1 MSNTELRLWLRNAL
15 LELIPIRDD
24 ESKENHVYKRRP
36 SRPWKS
42 RGLLRVVNIVH
53 DICTKEIMMT
63 SALTL
68 LKHALVRLHD
78 GRAMSALKRWST
90 SASASPVTSVKRFV
104 MIRWRELLLR
114 IWLNLDGGEFL
125 MLQTLLISR
134 SVVLCRCRYL
144 RSTNLM

>member
-1 MSNTELRLWLRNAL
+1 MKELLRDPERAV
-15 LELIPIRDD
+15 D
-24 ESKENHVYKRRP
+24 
-36 SRPWKS
+36 
-42 RGLLRVVNIVH
+42 GLLRVVNIVH

-78 GRAMSALKRWST
+78 GRAMSALKRWSP